1 MVQTLDVRHKAPKGN
16 IVTFS
21 DALMR
26 LTLPGIGREGWWLM
40 GTRRGSLACG
50 SCVARSPSQRRA
62 QSLPL
67 GERQRRECAICLVSL
82 GFCVNVQLGRQV
94 IGLAPW
100 E

>member
-50 SCVARSPSQRRA
+50 RLCGQVPEPEEGTVPPSGGTA
-62 QSLPL
+62 
-67 GERQRRECAICLVSL
+67 A
-82 GFCVNVQLGRQV
+82 
-94 IGLAPW
+94 A
-100 E
+100 

>member
-1 MVQTLDVRHKAPKGN
+1 MVQTLDACHKAPKGN

-50 SCVARSPSQRRA
+50 RLRGQAPEPEEGTVPPS
-62 QSLPL
+62 
-67 GERQRRECAICLVSL
+67 GEMA
-82 GFCVNVQLGRQV
+82 
-94 IGLAPW
+94 AA
-100 E
+100 